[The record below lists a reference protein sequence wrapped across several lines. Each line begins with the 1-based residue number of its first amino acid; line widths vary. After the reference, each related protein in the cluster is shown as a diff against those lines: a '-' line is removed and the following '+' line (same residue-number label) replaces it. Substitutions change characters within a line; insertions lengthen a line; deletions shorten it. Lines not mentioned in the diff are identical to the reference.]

1 MADPF
6 QNALAPFSLEEAA
19 LAYAVTLFQEKK
31 MPRGSF
37 LLRQGE
43 VCHDIYFL
51 LSGSVH
57 MSYLRDGKQH
67 IGDFMV
73 EGEFVTDLASF
84 HEQKPSRLF
93 ITCFED
99 CEVRVINRAHFQL
112 ISEKFPFS
120 FERLNRLVA
129 ERNSVMFANR
139 IWSMLIDSPEERYL
153 QLLAEKPVWIRRF
166 PLYLIASYLGLTPE
180 GLSKIRR
187 RLANEGKDRIS

>member
-6 QNALAPFSLEEAA
+6 QSALAPFSMEEPALSFAA
-19 LAYAVTLFQEKK
+19 SLFQEKK

-37 LLRQGE
+37 LLRPGE
-43 VCHDIYFL
+43 VCHDIFFL
-51 LSGSVH
+51 LSGSAH
-57 MSYLRDGKQH
+57 MSYLRDDKQH

-84 HEQKPSRLF
+84 HEQRPSRLF

-99 CEVRVINRAHFQL
+99 CELTVMHRSHLQA

-120 FERLNRLVA
+120 FERLSRLVA

-139 IWSMLIDSPEERYL
+139 IWSMLMDSPEERYL
-153 QLLAEKPVWIRRF
+153 QLLREKPHWLQRF